1 MLEIIAT
8 HLKDVSVLRRLLFA
22 ATNLP
27 SDLPNV
33 WGIAVEFA
41 TVGKVKRNAI
51 DPDTA
56 QSVMENIASF
66 DKCAL
71 NKDDAFLKELINWI
85 PKYGTKPLGV
95 VLITS
100 KKVCTFCKKEL
111 VLRKDRP
118 SSITVYD
125 KLCHWTCSWDSLLL
139 NLLAKFA
146 LSHNTMVTIQLEE
159 ISQQCTMI
167 QTGPHTSTSFH
178 HLSQHFL

>member
-56 QSVMENIASF
+56 QSLMENIASF
-66 DKCAL
+66 DKCSL
-71 NKDDAFLKELINWI
+71 NKDHAFLKELINWI

-125 KLCHWTCSWDSLLL
+125 NVIGPVPGTHFYKTCSSKVCSVTQYYGYYTTGGDKSAVYYDSDWATHEYL
-139 NLLAKFA
+139 
-146 LSHNTMVTIQLEE
+146 
-159 ISQQCTMI
+159 
-167 QTGPHTSTSFH
+167 FH